1 MRFKILSSWYELCHE
16 REEATKGHDGGGSGG
31 SNGGGSNG
39 SGGSGKLLLLILLMV
54 SCCHGNLANLSR
66 LLQIIF

>member
-16 REEATKGHDGGGSGG
+16 REEATKGHDGGGSSG
-31 SNGGGSNG
+31 SNCGGSNG
-39 SGGSGKLLLLILLMV
+39 SGSSGKLLLLILLMV
-54 SCCHGNLANLSR
+54 SCCHRDVDILSR

>member
-1 MRFKILSSWYELCHE
+1 
-16 REEATKGHDGGGSGG
+16 
-31 SNGGGSNG
+31 
-39 SGGSGKLLLLILLMV
+39 LLLLILLMV